1 MRTGGGEAA
10 AAEAAGAE
18 TAAAETARA
27 RAAAA
32 RAAAAM
38 VLEVSAAARLPT
50 HLATYWSRWKRLP
63 RDEVYR

>member
-50 HLATYWSRWKRLP
+50 HSGTVLVSLEKVAAR
-63 RDEVYR
+63 